1 MKVCGVE
8 IKAKEAILA
17 IVESDT
23 EGNLAHIKSASKKL
37 TLNDDRDCKSLEVL
51 YEAIKA
57 FAKDHKLNSFV
68 IKTRQ
73 TKGQM
78 AAGGI
83 TFKIEG
89 LFQLSGIPVDFVSP
103 QALSKLASKNTGAIP
118 PTINQYQE
126 DAYLAAVSQLAK
138 L

>member
-1 MKVCGVE
+1 MKICGVE

-17 IVESDT
+17 IVESDMD
-23 EGNLAHIKSASKKL
+23 GNFVHFVSVSRKL
-37 TLNDDRDCKSLEVL
+37 TLADDRDSKSVEALHG
-51 YEAIKA
+51 AIKA
-57 FAKDHKLNSFV
+57 LAKDHKLSGFV

-73 TKGQM
+73 ATGAM

-89 LFQLSGIPVDFVSP
+89 LFQLSGAPVYFISP
-103 QALSKLASKNTGAIP
+103 QALNKMPAKNTGGIP
-118 PTINQYQE
+118 ASIFQYQE
-126 DAYLAAVSQLAK
+126 HAYLAAVSQLTK

>member
-17 IVESDT
+17 IVESDA
-23 EGNLAHIKSASKKL
+23 EGNLLHIKSASKKL
-37 TLNDDRDCKSLEVL
+37 TLDDDRDCKSVSVL
-51 YEAIKA
+51 YEAIRA
-57 FAKDHKLNSFV
+57 LAKDHKLSGFV

-73 TKGQM
+73 TKGTM

-89 LFQLSGIPVDFVSP
+89 LFQLSGTPVDFVSP
-103 QALSKLASKNTGAIP
+103 QALSKLASKNTGGIP
-118 PTINQYQE
+118 ATINQYQN
-126 DAYLAAVSQLAK
+126 DAYLAAVSHLAK

>member
-1 MKVCGVE
+1 MRVCGVE

-17 IVESDT
+17 IVEINED
-23 EGNLAHIKSASKKL
+23 NDLVHIKSASKKL
-37 TLNDDRDCKSLEVL
+37 TLDDDRNCKSVQVL
-51 YEAIKA
+51 LEAIKA
-57 FAKDHKLNSFV
+57 LANDHELKYFV

-73 TKGQM
+73 AKGAM

-89 LFQLSGIPVDFVSP
+89 LFQLSGVPVKFVSP
-103 QALSKLASKNTGAIP
+103 QALQKVAGTNTGSMP
-118 PTINQYQE
+118 RTVNRYQE
-126 DAYLAAVSQLAK
+126 HAYLSAVSQLIK

>member
-1 MKVCGVE
+1 MKVCGVD
-8 IKAKEAILA
+8 IKAKAAILA
-17 IVESDT
+17 IVESDA
-23 EGNLAHIKSASKKL
+23 EGNIVHIKSSSKKL
-37 TLNDDRDCKSLEVL
+37 SLDDHRDCKSVSVF

-57 FAKDHKLNSFV
+57 LAKDHNLSRFV

-73 TKGQM
+73 TKGTM

-89 LFQLSGIPVDFVSP
+89 LFQISGVPVDFVSP
-103 QALSKLASKNTGAIP
+103 QALSMMAKKNTGSIP
-118 PTINQYQE
+118 ATVNQYQSE
-126 DAYLAAVSQLAK
+126 AYLAGVSHLAK

>member
-8 IKAKEAILA
+8 IRAKEAILA
-17 IVESDT
+17 IVESDP
-23 EGNLAHIKSASKKL
+23 EGNLVHVNSASKKL
-37 TLNDDRDCKSLEVL
+37 RLDDDRDCKSVSVL
-51 YEAIKA
+51 HEAIRA
-57 FAKDHKLNSFV
+57 LAKDHNLSSFV

-73 TKGQM
+73 TKGAM

-89 LFQLSGIPVDFVSP
+89 LFQLSGIPVEFVSP
-103 QALSKLASKNTGAIP
+103 QALSKLAKKNTGGIP
-118 PTINQYQE
+118 ATINQYQNE
-126 DAYLAAVSQLAK
+126 AYLAAVSQLVK

>member
-17 IVESDT
+17 IVESDA
-23 EGNLAHIKSASKKL
+23 EGNLLHIKSASKKL
-37 TLNDDRDCKSLEVL
+37 TLDDDRDCKSVSVL
-51 YEAIKA
+51 YEAIRA
-57 FAKDHKLNSFV
+57 LAKDHKLSGFV

-73 TKGQM
+73 TKGTM

-89 LFQLSGIPVDFVSP
+89 LFQLSGIPVGFVSP
-103 QALSKLASKNTGAIP
+103 QALSKLASRNTGGIP
-118 PTINQYQE
+118 ATINQYQN

>member
-17 IVESDT
+17 IVESNA
-23 EGNLAHIKSASKKL
+23 EGNLLHIKSASKKL
-37 TLNDDRDCKSLEVL
+37 ALDDDRDCKSVSVL
-51 YEAIKA
+51 YEAIRA
-57 FAKDHKLNSFV
+57 LAKDHKLSGFV

-73 TKGQM
+73 TKGTM

-103 QALSKLASKNTGAIP
+103 QALSKLASKNTGGIP
-118 PTINQYQE
+118 STINQYQN
-126 DAYLAAVSQLAK
+126 DAYLAAVSHLVK

>member
-1 MKVCGVE
+1 MKFCGVE

-23 EGNLAHIKSASKKL
+23 EGNFLHIRSTSKKL
-37 TLNDDRDCKSLEVL
+37 TLSDDRDCKSVEVL

-57 FAKDHKLNSFV
+57 LAKDHKLSGFV

-73 TKGQM
+73 TKGAM
-78 AAGGI
+78 AAGGV
-83 TFKIEG
+83 TFKIEA
-89 LFQLSGIPVDFVSP
+89 LFQLSGTPVDFISP
-103 QALSKLASKNTGAIP
+103 QALSKLASKNAGGIP
-118 PTINQYQE
+118 ATIKQYQS
-126 DAYLAAVSQLAK
+126 DAFLAAVSQLAK

>member
-17 IVESDT
+17 IVEIDD
-23 EGNLAHIKSASKKL
+23 EGGLLHIKSASKKL
-37 TLNDDRDCKSLEVL
+37 SLNDDRDCKSVQVL
-51 YEAIKA
+51 FEAIKA
-57 FAKDHKLNSFV
+57 LAKDHNLKCFV

-78 AAGGI
+78 AAGGV

-89 LFQLSGIPVDFVSP
+89 LFQLSGIPVEFVSP
-103 QALSKLASKNTGAIP
+103 QALSKLSSKNTGAIP
-118 PTINQYQE
+118 ATINQYQS
-126 DAYLAAVSQLAK
+126 DAYLAAVSELAK